1 MREKLEKI
9 IYANN
14 VRFEK
19 LLYGRNLEIIIIV
32 YYILQCDLHIY
43 IYISVITKVKI
54 ITKSFFFDKLK

>member
-43 IYISVITKVKI
+43 IYIYLLLPK
-54 ITKSFFFDKLK
+54 